1 MLLLDRPELS
11 VRRIAPEHGA
21 RLGERFAKC
30 FVPQS
35 HCDLVGVV
43 QLGTVAA
50 VVDGVVVG
58 QRVAEYRLAVRGIL
72 EGMHLRGVGRFI
84 KIRFISKGV
93 LNYLMGVP
101 HEVNVI
107 AGHQKGG
114 LVEFLE
120 TEVPFVTDQSLL
132 KKLVIHEVW

>member
-58 QRVAEYRLAVRGIL
+58 QRVAEYRLAVRAIL
-72 EGMHLRGVGRFI
+72 EGMHLRGIGRFI
-84 KIRFISKGV
+84 KKGLFPKVSKS
-93 LNYLMGVP
+93 
-101 HEVNVI
+101 
-107 AGHQKGG
+107 
-114 LVEFLE
+114 
-120 TEVPFVTDQSLL
+120 T
-132 KKLVIHEVW
+132 